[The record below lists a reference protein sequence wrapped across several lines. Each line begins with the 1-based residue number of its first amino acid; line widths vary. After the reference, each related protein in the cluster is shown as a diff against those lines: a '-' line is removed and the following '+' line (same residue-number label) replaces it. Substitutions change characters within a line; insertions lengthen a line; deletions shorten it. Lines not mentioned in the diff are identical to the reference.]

1 MKGLT
6 DTSALSGGLEI
17 KTSGSEPWKVCSP
30 SPWCARGILQDER
43 QEWLPLVV
51 SHNSHTGYTWQT
63 PWHIRGSKAVKRAAE
78 DKRWRARRW
87 KEKKA
92 RRSTCGKLINEQ
104 VRGTTAWTQ
113 RKLWERQ
120 ADQWLSPRGR
130 LHRIHT
136 MRDRNMAAA
145 HFFSPNYQT
154 PYWLSSGREE
164 VIWFLSPFGK
174 LIHFTKVTW

>member
-87 KEKKA
+87 KKKKGPPLNMWQTDKWTSEGHNSVNPEEVMGA
-92 RRSTCGKLINEQ
+92 AGRSVAFPPWQI
-104 VRGTTAWTQ
+104 TQ
-113 RKLWERQ
+113 NTHNERQ
-120 ADQWLSPRGR
+120 EYG
-130 LHRIHT
+130 
-136 MRDRNMAAA
+136 
-145 HFFSPNYQT
+145 
-154 PYWLSSGREE
+154 SGSL
-164 VIWFLSPFGK
+164 FLP
-174 LIHFTKVTW
+174 